1 MHQNKNPMK
10 KSLIILL
17 FLFSITISAQKDCEY
32 SSNLKDSLGSYKATK
47 DYVVYE
53 KVFGNSQTSLFF
65 SLINADGLLSL
76 NLQIV
81 QKSADFIPAK
91 CLDSNSKIY
100 VQLSNGK
107 IITLSG
113 IELEVCG
120 NSVRVNNENCRILSG
135 FFLLKKENLNDLKTY
150 PISFFRI
157 KYAGESVDYITKEVL
172 ISEVDKKTYNPD
184 HFFMDYLKC
193 VE

>member
-1 MHQNKNPMK
+1 MK
-10 KSLIILL
+10 KSLILL
-17 FLFSITISAQKDCEY
+17 LSLVSLSITAQKDCEY
-32 SSNLKDSLGSYKATK
+32 SSNIKDSIGSYKATK

-91 CLDSNSKIY
+91 CLDNNSKIY
-100 VQLSNGK
+100 IQLSNGK
-107 IITLSG
+107 IITLPG

-135 FFLLKKENLNDLKTY
+135 YFLFTKETLNDLKTY

-157 KYAGESVDYITKEVL
+157 KYSGENIDYITKEVL
-172 ISEVDKKTYNPD
+172 VSEVDKKTYNPD